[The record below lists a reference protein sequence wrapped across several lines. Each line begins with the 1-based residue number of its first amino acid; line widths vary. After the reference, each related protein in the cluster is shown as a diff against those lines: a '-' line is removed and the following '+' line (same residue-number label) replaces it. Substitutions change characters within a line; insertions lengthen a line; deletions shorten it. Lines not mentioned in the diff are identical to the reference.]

1 MNNKLLLNECI
12 QEFKE
17 KNELDLKDDE
27 IMEIFSSLY
36 ITSELDPSYSEIEE
50 TIVDGGADGGIDSF
64 SIFLNDRSIITA
76 EQV

>member
-1 MNNKLLLNECI
+1 MNNKIILNECI

-17 KNELDLKDDE
+17 KNELNLNDDE

-36 ITSELDPSYSEIEE
+36 ITSELDTSYSEIEE